1 MMTRLNNIYI
11 HSENLTQA
19 DRQRLLGQ
27 KAVTLWLTGLSAS
40 GKSTLAYALEHTLL
54 TEGYKC
60 VVLDGDCLRFGLN
73 KDLGF
78 SAEDRAENIRRVSEL
93 AKLLNNAGLIVIS
106 AFISPYRAD
115 RELAREVIGDESFKE
130 VFVNTSLANCEARD
144 PKGLY
149 VKARSGQIAEFT
161 GISSP
166 YEAPVNPVL
175 TLDTALLSIEESL
188 LKLLSLIE
196 PFNP

>member
-1 MMTRLNNIYI
+1 MMTSLNNIYI

-54 TEGYKC
+54 TEGNKC

-115 RELAREVIGDESFKE
+115 RKLAREVIGDESFKE

>member
-1 MMTRLNNIYI
+1 M
-11 HSENLTQA
+11 
-19 DRQRLLGQ
+19 
-27 KAVTLWLTGLSAS
+27 
-40 GKSTLAYALEHTLL
+40 
-54 TEGYKC
+54 
-60 VVLDGDCLRFGLN
+60 VLDGDCLRFGLN

-78 SAEDRAENIRRVSEL
+78 SAEDRSENIRRVSEL
-93 AKLLNNAGLIVIS
+93 AKLLNNAGLRVIS
-106 AFISPYRAD
+106 AFISPYRAE

-144 PKGLY
+144 TKSLY

-175 TLDTALLSIEESL
+175 TLDTALLSMEEL
-188 LKLLSLIE
+188 FWTKE
-196 PFNP
+196 V